1 MIYKG
6 GSRKWPTAFDLPQLQ
21 VKIAELAAKQ
31 AAPGFWH
38 NQEEAAGVSQEL
50 ARLKE
55 DVDFIE
61 SAKSELEDCSQLL
74 QMLKAEHDAKVAAD
88 MGAQLAGLEKHMS
101 EKERMLR
108 FDGPY
113 DKNAAI
119 MTIQAGA
126 GGTDAADFAQ
136 MLERMYMRY
145 GQARGWRVTSL
156 DRSAG
161 EEAGVKSTMFEIVG
175 PYAFGFLR
183 HEAGVHRLV
192 RLSPFNSDNL
202 RQTSFARVELIPK
215 LEAKETPEID
225 EKDLEIDT
233 FRAGGAGGQHVN
245 KTSSAVRIRHIPT
258 GIVVKCQNERSQGQ
272 NKAQAMSVLAA
283 RLAILAQEQRASSV
297 KELKGE
303 HKEAAWGNQIRSY
316 VLHPYTMVK
325 DHRTKLETSDAQGV
339 LEGDLSLFIS

>member
-6 GSRKWPTAFDLPQLQ
+6 GSRKWPTVFDVPALRE
-21 VKIAELAAKQ
+21 KIQGLETKQ
-31 AAPGFWH
+31 AAPDFWSH
-38 NQEEAAGVSQEL
+38 QEEAAGTTQEL
-50 ARLKE
+50 ARIRE
-55 DVDFIE
+55 EIDFVE
-61 SAKSELEDCSQLL
+61 SAKSELTDASQLL
-74 QMLKAEHDAKVAAD
+74 QMLQAEHDAKVAAD
-88 MGAQLAGLEKHMS
+88 MGAQLAVLEKTIA

-126 GGTDAADFAQ
+126 GGTDAQDWAE

-145 GQARGWRVTSL
+145 AQGRGWQVISL
-156 DRSAG
+156 DRTAG
-161 EEAGVKSTMFEIVG
+161 EEAGIKSSTFEIRG
-175 PYAFGFLR
+175 QFAFGFMR
-183 HEAGVHRLV
+183 EEAGVHRLV
-192 RLSPFNSDNL
+192 RLSPFNADNL

-283 RLAILAQEQRASSV
+283 RLAILAQEQHVASV

-325 DHRTKLETSDAQGV
+325 DH
-339 LEGDLSLFIS
+339 